1 MRECASCGSE
11 NAEDARFCS
20 ACGSPLLAQA
30 ASVRKTVTVLFC
42 DLVGST
48 AMGDGADP
56 EVLRGQMTRYH
67 AQLRAVL
74 ERHGGRVEKFIGDAA
89 MAVFGLPSAHDDD
102 ALRAVRAAV
111 EARGSVSILGY
122 EVRIGIN
129 TGEVVAGEGETLVTG
144 DAVNV
149 AARLEQA
156 AGGGEILIG
165 ELTERLVR
173 DAIRSEP
180 LDALTLKGKSAPV
193 AAFRV
198 LEVHA
203 GAPAFTRRL
212 EVPFVGREPE
222 LAHLRGA
229 LERAINERAPQ
240 LATIVGPPGIG
251 KSRLVQEFIGTSDV
265 RVLAGHCL
273 SYGQGITYWALQD
286 IAAQVGDVRAA
297 LGEIDEAELAA
308 ARIRAALGEGTA
320 SSDEI
325 AWGFRKLF
333 EALARDAPLVVLI
346 DDIHWAEETLLDL
359 LEYLADFS
367 RDAQFL
373 VLCTARPELL
383 ETRPGWA
390 THRPN
395 TTLLTLE
402 PLPEGD
408 VETLVAELGDISTG
422 DRERIIDAAEGN
434 PLFVEQLMAMH
445 AETALGEGKL
455 EIPPTVQA
463 LLAARIDRL
472 DTDERTVI
480 ERASVE
486 GRLFHRGSVRHLMPE
501 PARPEVGRRLSTL
514 VRRQFIRPDRAEL
527 PGDDAFRFDHILIR
541 DAAYD
546 SLPKSLRAEL
556 HQRYAEWLGE
566 RLGKDAPPEILAYHL
581 EQAYHY
587 GVELGEVDA
596 ALAER
601 AAALLASAARAAAA
615 RQDRRAQVNLLERAS
630 QLSSNVLQQARLQAD
645 LGNALGRA
653 GQGDRAIEC
662 LQEAERLG
670 REAGDANVEW
680 VARLIRR
687 VLETDRDP
695 AGAPDLLMSEGE
707 KAIAA
712 QPENHEVL
720 ARAWKA
726 IGLAHNWRGHL
737 ADMHAAMRQAWQH
750 AHLTGDAG
758 LEMEITYPSG
768 GPIVFGP
775 IPVEEGL
782 RWVSDV
788 VAQALSRT
796 AAEFW
801 SRHMFAHLNARLG
814 DFDAAR
820 AAMLSW
826 RTQLRELG
834 EEALYTGTA
843 GCAWDICYLA
853 GDWASGEQ
861 TLRESYEILE
871 RTGERGSQGYVAA
884 LLADALLRQGKLDE
898 ADRYSSVGQELSTSD
913 DVMNSAGWRR
923 VRARVLAQRGELD
936 AGLALAR
943 EAVSLLDETDF
954 LDEHAAA
961 WLDLAEVLRAAGQP
975 DEAAAGIRQAIGL
988 YEQKGNLVGRARAE
1002 ALLAA
1007 D

>member
-1 MRECASCGSE
+1 MRECASCGAE
-11 NAEDARFCS
+11 NAEDASFCS

-30 ASVRKTVTVLFC
+30 TSVRKTVTVLFC

-67 AQLRAVL
+67 AQLKAVL
-74 ERHGGRVEKFIGDAA
+74 ERHGGTVEKFIGDAA
-89 MAVFGLPSAHDDD
+89 MAVFGLPSAHEDD

-111 EARGSVSILGY
+111 ESRSSVSKLGCD
-122 EVRIGIN
+122 VRIGIN
-129 TGEVVAGEGETLVTG
+129 TGEIVAGEGATLVTG

-156 AGGGEILIG
+156 AGSGEILIG
-165 ELTERLVR
+165 ELTQRLVR

-180 LDALTLKGKSAPV
+180 LEALTLKGKSAPV

-212 EVPFVGREPE
+212 EVPFVGREQE

-251 KSRLVQEFIGTSDV
+251 KSRLVAELIAVSDAQ
-265 RVLAGHCL
+265 VLTGHCL
-273 SYGQGITYWALQD
+273 SYGQGITYWPLQEIASQVAD
-286 IAAQVGDVRAA
+286 IRAA

-308 ARIRAALGEGTA
+308 ARIAAALGESTA

-333 EALARDAPLVVLI
+333 ETLAQAEPLIVLI

-359 LEYLADFS
+359 LDYLADFS
-367 RDAQFL
+367 RDARLL

-390 THRPN
+390 TQRPN
-395 TTLLTLE
+395 ATLLTIE
-402 PLPEGD
+402 PLPQSD
-408 VETLVAELGDISTG
+408 IETLVAELGNISAD
-422 DRERIIDAAEGN
+422 DRKRIIDAAEGN

-445 AETALGEGKL
+445 AEFGRGEGRL
-455 EIPPTVQA
+455 EIPPTIQA

-486 GRLFHRGSVRHLMPE
+486 GRLFHRGSVRHLVPE

-514 VRRQFIRPDRAEL
+514 VRRQFIRPDRTEL

-546 SLPKSLRAEL
+546 SLPKKLRAEL
-556 HQRYAEWLGE
+556 HELYADWLEE
-566 RLGKDAPPEILAYHL
+566 RLGDDAPPEILGYHL
-581 EQAYHY
+581 EQAHSYR
-587 GVELGEVDA
+587 VELGDADA

-601 AAALLASAARAAAA
+601 AAARLASAARVAAA
-615 RQDRRAQVNLLERAS
+615 RQDRHAQINLLERAS
-630 QLSSNVLQQARLQAD
+630 QLSTDVQLQARLQAD

-653 GQGDRAIEC
+653 GHTDRAIEC

-670 REAGDANVEW
+670 REAGDGNVEW
-680 VARLIRR
+680 VARLNRR
-687 VLETDRDP
+687 ALESDRDP
-695 AGAPDLLMSEGE
+695 AGAPDLLMREGE
-707 KAIAA
+707 AAIAA
-712 QPENHEVL
+712 RPEQHEVL
-720 ARAWKA
+720 ARAWRI
-726 IGLAHNWRGHL
+726 IGLAHNWRGHT
-737 ADMHAAMRQAWQH
+737 ADAHDAYRVAWEH

-758 LEMEITYPSG
+758 LEMEIIYPSG
-768 GPIVFGP
+768 GPIAFGP

-788 VAQALSRT
+788 VARALNRP

-801 SRHMFAHLNARLG
+801 SRHMFAHLHARLG

-826 RTQLRELG
+826 RMQLHELG
-834 EEALYTGTA
+834 EESLYVATA
-843 GCAWDICYLA
+843 GCAWDICSLA
-853 GDWASGEQ
+853 GDWAGGEQ
-861 TLRESYEILE
+861 ALRESYEILE
-871 RTGERGSQGYVAA
+871 SSGDVASQAYIAA

-898 ADRYSSVGQELSTSD
+898 ADRYSAAGQELSVSD
-913 DVMNSAGWRR
+913 DVMNSAAWRR
-923 VRARVLAQRGELD
+923 VRARVLAQRGNVEAALSLAHEATELMSD
-936 AGLALAR
+936 
-943 EAVSLLDETDF
+943 TDF

-961 WLDLAEVLRAAGQP
+961 WLDLAEILKVAGKT
-975 DEAAAGIRQAIGL
+975 DDAKAAIGEAIAL
-988 YEQKGNLVGRARAE
+988 YEAKGNLVGRARAE

-1007 D
+1007 A